1 MRPITPQETY
11 NLLTYLAELTT
22 DETARIH
29 FKNAVHQFDLAVTA
43 LGVDVDYP
51 ESFDLFTE

>member
-22 DETARIH
+22 DETARTH
-29 FKNAVHQFDLAVTA
+29 FENAAHQFDLAVTA
-43 LGVDVDYP
+43 LGVDVEYP
-51 ESFDLFTE
+51 EELR